1 MLYIYIYIYILYIY
15 IYTYYIYIYIASQY
29 KHYPHRNTKIQI
41 ESKRKFLDQ
50 ETLTLYGLNQELN

>member
-1 MLYIYIYIYILYIY
+1 MLYIY